1 MTSQALAP
9 VIALLFLGRGRLGP
23 LTGIARNATALPEDV
38 HLQMSIFNWSGARF
52 VPRLAD
58 GSLWLH
64 IHRGGAPARASRNG

>member
-38 HLQMSIFNWSGARF
+38 HLQMSIFN
-52 VPRLAD
+52 
-58 GSLWLH
+58 
-64 IHRGGAPARASRNG
+64 